1 MFENEPS
8 LNNDLKGLDKP
19 SKWPNANARLLGV
32 GLGLPVSPLD
42 RLGTFSPDEFERFVL
57 EWADGY
63 LAEKVPGVSELQQR
77 GGAGDKGRD
86 VVVWFGEPDDPDRY
100 WHLYQCKRYSAAL
113 GEASALA
120 EIGKVLYFAS
130 KGDFILPKQYW
141 FVARKGVTNG
151 LQDLLDDQSKL
162 KAELIASWDKNCA
175 TTITKKQ
182 TIPLDDKL
190 LALINGPDFPIVRAK
205 QHLELIKEH
214 GHTDYHLIVFGK
226 PLIER
231 PKPSTPPSLIA
242 EKERTYVRQLFEVI
256 EEMTGSSIQQ
266 ESDFKGHQRP
276 TLLFERSRASFYSTE
291 GLKELARDQ
300 MDRVEFFDDLLS
312 QFRTG
317 LYYTYTAP
325 AANGHERIRSTV
337 QAAQMQQIDGHVL
350 GPHLTAFD
358 REGICHHL
366 ANDQSLTWCEH
377 D

>member
-1 MFENEPS
+1 MS
-8 LNNDLKGLDKP
+8 DVIRGIDKP

-32 GLGLPVSPLD
+32 GLGLPVDPLD
-42 RLGTFSPDEFERFVL
+42 RLGTFSADEFERFVL

-86 VVVWFGEPDDPDRY
+86 IVVWFGEPNDPDRY

-113 GEASALA
+113 GEAAALG

-130 KGDFILPKQYW
+130 KGHFTLPREYW
-141 FVARKGVTNG
+141 FVARKGVTG
-151 LQDLLDDQSKL
+151 PLQDLLDDQSKL
-162 KAELIASWDKNCA
+162 KAELISSWSKNCA
-175 TTITKKQ
+175 TTIRKGQ
-182 TIPLDDKL
+182 NIPLDERL
-190 LALINGPDFPIVRAK
+190 LELINGPKFPVVRAK
-205 QHLELIKEH
+205 QHLEIIKEH
-214 GHTDYHLIVFGK
+214 SQTDYHLTVFGK

-231 PKPSTPPSLIA
+231 PKPSAPPSMIA

-256 EEMTGSSIQQ
+256 QEMTGSPVTH
-266 ESDFKGHQRP
+266 ESDFKHQQEP
-276 TLLFERSRASFYSTE
+276 TYLFERSRASFYSAE

-300 MDRVEFFDDLLS
+300 MQQVEFFDDLLD

-317 LYYTYTAP
+317 LYWTYTAP
-325 AANGHERIRSTV
+325 AASGHDRIRITV
-337 QAAQMQQIDGHVL
+337 RAAQTQQLDGHIL
-350 GPHLTAFD
+350 REHLTTFD

-366 ANDQSLTWCEH
+366 ANDESLTWCDH